1 MNTTWLTLPQ
11 ERRIDLLNQ
20 VTEFTGLPV
29 VAIEKDWWVTLA
41 LNACF
46 SLPYSEHIIFK
57 GGTSLSKAW
66 NLIERFSED
75 IDLALDRKFLG
86 FEGDISKTQI
96 RKLRTKSCEFISTVF
111 VEDLKK
117 VFTEWNA
124 INECSIIAQEVKDHD
139 KDPQI
144 IEIHYKSVLE
154 TSDYL
159 PQKVL
164 IEVGSRSLTEPT
176 APKAIYSILG
186 SQFPK
191 LNFADKPFNIAV
203 VLPQRTFL
211 EKVFLLHE
219 EFSQVPEKIRVHR
232 LTRHLYDLEKLMD
245 TEHGIEALKNTEL
258 YNNIVAHREKFN
270 AIRGLDY
277 ANHTP
282 DKISIIPPDTIIK
295 QWEQDYQAMTQY
307 MIYGNL
313 LTFDKLIDRITEL
326 QKRINTIQR

>member
-1 MNTTWLTLPQ
+1 MNTTWLTLPH

-96 RKLRTKSCEFISTVF
+96 RKLRTKSCEFISTIF

-144 IEIHYKSVLE
+144 IEIQYKSVLE
-154 TSDYL
+154 TADYL

-176 APKAIYSILG
+176 APKAINSILG
-186 SQFPK
+186 SQFPD
-191 LNFADKPFNIAV
+191 LNFADKPFSIAV

-219 EFSQVPEKIRVHR
+219 EFSQAPEKIRVHR

-245 TEHGIEALKNTEL
+245 TEHGIKALKNQKL
-258 YNNIVAHREKFN
+258 YDNIVAHREKFN
-270 AIRGLDY
+270 AIRGIDY

-307 MIYGNL
+307 MIYGDL
-313 LTFDKLIDRITEL
+313 LTFDKLINRIAEL

>member
-11 ERRIDLLNQ
+11 ERRIDILNQ

-96 RKLRTKSCEFISTVF
+96 RKLRTKSCEFISTIF
-111 VEDLKK
+111 FEDLKK
-117 VFTEWNA
+117 VFIEWNV
-124 INECSIIAQEVKDHD
+124 INECSIEVQEVKDAD

-144 IEIHYKSVLE
+144 IEIHYQSVLDTE
-154 TSDYL
+154 RYL

-176 APKAIYSILG
+176 EKRAIKSIFSSL
-186 SQFPK
+186 FPD
-191 LNFADKPFNIAV
+191 LNFADKPFDIS
-203 VLPQRTFL
+203 TF
-211 EKVFLLHE
+211 
-219 EFSQVPEKIRVHR
+219 
-232 LTRHLYDLEKLMD
+232 
-245 TEHGIEALKNTEL
+245 
-258 YNNIVAHREKFN
+258 
-270 AIRGLDY
+270 
-277 ANHTP
+277 
-282 DKISIIPPDTIIK
+282 
-295 QWEQDYQAMTQY
+295 
-307 MIYGNL
+307 
-313 LTFDKLIDRITEL
+313 
-326 QKRINTIQR
+326 

>member
-1 MNTTWLTLPQ
+1 MNTTWLTLSQ
-11 ERRIDLLNQ
+11 KRRIDLLNQ

-29 VAIEKDWWVTLA
+29 DAIEKDWWVTLA

-46 SLPYSEHIIFK
+46 SLPYSKNIIFK

-75 IDLALDRKFLG
+75 IDLAIDRKFFG
-86 FEGDISKTQI
+86 FASDISKSQI
-96 RKLRTKSCEFISTVF
+96 RKLRTKSCEFTSTTF
-111 VEDLKK
+111 CKDLKQI
-117 VFTEWNA
+117 FTEWNA
-124 INECSIIAQEVKDHD
+124 IDECSINAQPVKNSD

-144 IEIHYKSVLE
+144 IEIHYNSVFDTE
-154 TSDYL
+154 GYL

-164 IEVGSRSLTEPT
+164 IEVGARSLTEPIE
-176 APKAIYSILG
+176 KREINSILS
-186 SQFPK
+186 SQFPDV
-191 LNFADKPFNIAV
+191 NFADKPFSIAV

-219 EFSQVPEKIRVHR
+219 EFSQATENIRVTR

-245 TEHGIEALKNTEL
+245 TKHGIEALKNTTL

-270 AIRGLDY
+270 AIRGIDY

-282 DKISIIPPDTIIK
+282 DKIRIIPPDSIIQK
-295 QWEQDYQAMTQY
+295 WEQDYQTMAGY
-307 MIYGNL
+307 MLFGKF
-313 LTFDKLIDRITEL
+313 LTFDELISRIAEL
-326 QKRINTIQR
+326 QIRINSISL

>member
-176 APKAIYSILG
+176 APKAINSILG
-186 SQFPK
+186 SQFPD

-219 EFSQVPEKIRVHR
+219 EFSQAPEKIRVHR

-282 DKISIIPPDTIIK
+282 DKISIIPPDTIVK

-313 LTFDKLIDRITEL
+313 LTFDKLINRISEL
-326 QKRINTIQR
+326 QKRINGIQP

>member
-1 MNTTWLTLPQ
+1 MNTTWLTLPH

-86 FEGDISKTQI
+86 FEGDIIKTQI
-96 RKLRTKSCEFISTVF
+96 RKLRTKSCEFISTIF

-144 IEIHYKSVLE
+144 IEIQYKSVLE
-154 TSDYL
+154 TADYL

-176 APKAIYSILG
+176 APKAINSILG
-186 SQFPK
+186 SQFPD
-191 LNFADKPFNIAV
+191 LNFADKPFSIAV

-211 EKVFLLHE
+211 EKVFLFHE
-219 EFSQVPEKIRVHR
+219 
-232 LTRHLYDLEKLMD
+232 
-245 TEHGIEALKNTEL
+245 
-258 YNNIVAHREKFN
+258 
-270 AIRGLDY
+270 
-277 ANHTP
+277 
-282 DKISIIPPDTIIK
+282 
-295 QWEQDYQAMTQY
+295 
-307 MIYGNL
+307 
-313 LTFDKLIDRITEL
+313 
-326 QKRINTIQR
+326 